1 MSESL
6 TWSRVVKITRP
17 EPIHLESQ
25 YAAQFK
31 ESLIRSG
38 YLAIVGQKNSPM
50 PWDGDQFNKIPP
62 TYSTNQDFV
71 PYNLVE
77 ELESRTLFHI

>member
-1 MSESL
+1 
-6 TWSRVVKITRP
+6 
-17 EPIHLESQ
+17 
-25 YAAQFK
+25 
-31 ESLIRSG
+31 
-38 YLAIVGQKNSPM
+38 M

-71 PYNLVE
+71 PYNLVK